1 MQERDVE
8 VRNSAIEGL
17 GVFAARSYEPGESIR
32 RVNIVREVTDTA
44 PLRPEAGERIEHC
57 AYPSGKIVLWG
68 FPDRHLNH
76 HCDPNAYGLE
86 EGDGS
91 AVVYLVA
98 RRAIRAGEEI
108 TVDYIVNTAGGSSWP
123 CHCGAARCRGATVGD
138 FFELAQDQQI
148 EYLPL
153 LADWF
158 VAKHRARV
166 EALRRQAASRPAP

>member
-1 MQERDVE
+1 MDTDGIDV
-8 VRNSAIEGL
+8 RPSAIEGL
-17 GVFAARSYEPGESIR
+17 GVFAARSFRMGERIR
-32 RVNIVREVTDTA
+32 RVNIVREVTDAA

-57 AYPSGKIVLWG
+57 AYPSGKVVLWG

-76 HCDPNAYGLE
+76 TCDPNAYTYE

-98 RRAIRAGEEI
+98 RRAIRADEEL

-123 CHCGAARCRGATVGD
+123 CHCGTARCRGATVGD
-138 FFELAQDQQI
+138 FFELAQEQQI

-158 VAKHRARV
+158 VAKHRERV
-166 EALRRQAASRPAP
+166 EALRRRAAPQVT